1 MELEIKVN
9 VTPEQYLQAEALSRK
24 MRMPTDKAVGKIVS
38 FHMPSILA
46 NTHVEA
52 PAGPK
57 PIDWGAFK

>member
-9 VTPEQYLQAEALSRK
+9 MTPVQY
-24 MRMPTDKAVGKIVS
+24 MRLDNLARAMKRPMDKALGVIVS
-38 FHMPSILA
+38 GHMDSILV